1 MDLHLVSLTLAEFYP
16 QIKQLH
22 VALVLASGALFAV
35 RGGALLAARTWPMR
49 RSMRTLSVII
59 DTLLLA
65 AGVTLWWLLSLHPLH
80 DTWLGTK
87 LLLLVLYIMLGTLAL
102 KRCRAWA
109 FAAAIACYG
118 FMISVALTHHPFGAL
133 RSWFS

>member
-1 MDLHLVSLTLAEFYP
+1 MTLAEFYP

-22 VALVLASGALFAV
+22 VALVLASGALFAL

-49 RSMRTLSVII
+49 RSLCTLSVVI

-65 AGVTLWWLLSLHPLH
+65 AGVTLWSLLSLHPLR

-87 LLLLVLYIMLGTLAL
+87 LVLLVLYIMLGTLAL
-102 KRCRAWA
+102 KRSQAWA

-118 FMISVALTHHPFGAL
+118 FMISVALTRHPLGAL
-133 RSWFS
+133 RTLFTP

>member
-1 MDLHLVSLTLAEFYP
+1 MTLAEFYP

-22 VALVLASGALFAV
+22 VALVLASGALFAL

-49 RSMRTLSVII
+49 RSLCTLSVVI

-65 AGVTLWWLLSLHPLH
+65 AGVTLWSLLSLHPLRH
-80 DTWLGTK
+80 TWLGTK
-87 LLLLVLYIMLGTLAL
+87 LVLLVLYIMLGTLAL
-102 KRCRAWA
+102 KRSQAWA

-118 FMISVALTHHPFGAL
+118 FMISVALTRHPLGAL
-133 RSWFS
+133 RTLFTP